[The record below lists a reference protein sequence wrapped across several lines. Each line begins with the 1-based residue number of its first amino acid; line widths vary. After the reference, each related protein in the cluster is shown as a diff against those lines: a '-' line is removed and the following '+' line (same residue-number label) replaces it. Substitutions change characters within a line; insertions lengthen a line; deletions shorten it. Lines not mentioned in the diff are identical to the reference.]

1 MHIRTSGLD
10 YATMLQ
16 AYASVQ
22 LNADLGLS
30 DYVYGLGSGIFFLG
44 YMAFQVRIN
53 HEVIHDCARVCT
65 EVCAWAHHCSTACQL
80 AYMSL

>member
-1 MHIRTSGLD
+1 MI
-10 YATMLQ
+10 MQ

-44 YMAFQVRIN
+44 YMFFQVRTSFSP
-53 HEVIHDCARVCT
+53 VC
-65 EVCAWAHHCSTACQL
+65 SFS
-80 AYMSL
+80 SLP